1 MAVLKVGRVAL
12 ERTPPLTCRTLIT
25 LCPSPSTLNMLEGQ
39 SFAGVRLWPRGVDL
53 SQFGPD
59 KRSVAMRAMWGVGE
73 APKAVP
79 PKVLDMGVNHQGRK
93 VSLPLTPPASPWVAP
108 VQGEVYGEPDAMTLS
123 QRVVLLY
130 VGRM

>member
-1 MAVLKVGRVAL
+1 
-12 ERTPPLTCRTLIT
+12 
-25 LCPSPSTLNMLEGQ
+25 MLEGQ

-53 SQFGPD
+53 SQFGAD
-59 KRSVAMRAMWGVGE
+59 KRSVAMRAMWGVGEAPKAVGE